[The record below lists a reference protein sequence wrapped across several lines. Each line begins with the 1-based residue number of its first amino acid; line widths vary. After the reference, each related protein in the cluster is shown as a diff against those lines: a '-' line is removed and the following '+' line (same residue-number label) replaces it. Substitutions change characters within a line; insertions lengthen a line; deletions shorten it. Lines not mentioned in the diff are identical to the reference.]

1 MAGVTMAIAMILAAP
16 RRRLLTALLTCVL
29 LAPLVPLRAIADT
42 IPVGKGAQDATIAGT
57 NLHIFTYRAAN
68 CAPRTLLLVFH
79 GVGRNAGGY
88 RNHAIPL
95 ADASCGVVVAPLFEQ
110 ARFPMPLYQ
119 LGGVADHGAPVPSGH
134 RTVDL
139 VTHLAEWARGA
150 TGLADHGANLTLVLV
165 GHSAGAQFLGRVAA
179 FAPPPGAARYILAN
193 PSTWVMPSL
202 QTSIP
207 YGFGGLPGPAGEQ
220 ALRAYLALPIT
231 VLLGE
236 SDVLEAELATGP
248 EAMAQGPT
256 RLARGRNAFQAARD
270 AAAKRGWPFGWTT
283 AEVPDVGHSATP
295 MFASPQAIAALP
307 K

>member
-1 MAGVTMAIAMILAAP
+1 MILAAL
-16 RRRLLTALLTCVL
+16 RRCIITALVL
-29 LAPLVPLRAIADT
+29 ASLVPIRALAGT
-42 IPVGKGAQDATIAGT
+42 IPIGKSALDATIAGT
-57 NLHIFTYRAAN
+57 TLHIYTYRPAN

-79 GVGRNAGGY
+79 GVGRNASGY

-95 ADASCGVVVAPLFEQ
+95 AEASCGIVVAPLFDKS
-110 ARFPMPLYQ
+110 RFPMPFYQ
-119 LGGVADHGAPVPSGH
+119 LGGVADRGAPVSPGH

-139 VTHLAEWARGA
+139 VSPLVDWAREA

-179 FAPPPGAARYILAN
+179 FAPPPGAARYIVAN

-202 QTSIP
+202 ETPIP
-207 YGFGGLPGPAGEQ
+207 YGFGGLPGPAAEQ

-256 RLARGRNAFQAARD
+256 RLARGRNAFLAARD
-270 AAAKRGWPFGWTT
+270 VATKHGWPFGWTT

-307 K
+307 R